1 MKKLNE
7 HKIVKKELVES
18 VNGYNNRLEK
28 QGLVFH
34 ISNRTIDYHLKVLE
48 DQLNYY
54 KKAKRSGAKFIII
67 IALPDKGLIETDGF
81 KTKKELRWAEKE
93 LEKIRLKQSKEVRK

>member
-54 KKAKRSGAKFIII
+54 KKAKKKWYEIYY
-67 IALPDKGLIETDGF
+67 IARLLRHGF
-81 KTKKELRWAEKE
+81 KTN
-93 LEKIRLKQSKEVRK
+93 